1 MENTVFIIHQLYLF
15 CHSTAGSE
23 LRAQGPPDPAGSPHG
38 PAGEQPGRAAPRP
51 PPHPTPEFCVNG
63 GEEAAERSEGRSTGL
78 GRRTGL
84 QVKSWAPWEML
95 GEVPAPASSP
105 WSPAP
110 VSLASWGIRGAQH
123 PGRESG
129 GGERGEWGGGGE
141 TGCHF
146 GSCAGRAAAPASAH
160 RELPGARRAP
170 RGRAGR
176 GLTFVGNPAGRD
188 GDADRSGPRAQR
200 DLHGW
205 PLRRRRLSA
214 AASSSSEGGKYSFC
228 ADLRG
233 EASMSPLTFAF
244 K

>member
-1 MENTVFIIHQLYLF
+1 MEGKKQPRG
-15 CHSTAGSE
+15 ARAE
-23 LRAQGPPDPAGSPHG
+23 AQGWGGGRDCRSS
-38 PAGEQPGRAAPRP
+38 PGRPGRCWERSPRQP
-51 PPHPTPEFCVNG
+51 PPPGVPLPSLSLP
-63 GEEAAERSEGRSTGL
+63 GELGAPSTQAGKA
-78 GRRTGL
+78 GVG
-84 QVKSWAPWEML
+84 S
-95 GEVPAPASSP
+95 GAS
-105 WSPAP
+105 
-110 VSLASWGIRGAQH
+110 G
-123 PGRESG
+123 
-129 GGERGEWGGGGE
+129 GGGGE
-141 TGCHF
+141 IGCHF

-214 AASSSSEGGKYSFC
+214 AAASSSEGGKYSFC